1 MVILRRFS
9 AKEEHRRLT
18 ASPFIKGKLS
28 VKFIGIENHL
38 NYIYRPKGD
47 LSEIETLG
55 LAALFNCSMLDKY
68 FRISSGNTQVS
79 ATEIRAMPLPSIDI
93 INEIG
98 HNLNLLNNVPDRSQ
112 IDEIISRIIS
122 KREYITKFVAGVS
135 DG

>member
-1 MVILRRFS
+1 
-9 AKEEHRRLT
+9 
-18 ASPFIKGKLS
+18 
-28 VKFIGIENHL
+28 
-38 NYIYRPKGD
+38 
-47 LSEIETLG
+47 
-55 LAALFNCSMLDKY
+55 MLDKY